1 MPKLTE
7 IRKQALD
14 GMMKEAIFQATI
26 AALSEHG
33 VDGLTM
39 DRVASEAGV
48 AKGSLYRY
56 FSSKRDL
63 LEFVYA
69 KLIDP
74 IFQHME
80 QTTANNQPAIEKV
93 SELLHCMLEHVGRYA
108 QVLKLLFEDEAAH
121 SLLQSSERR
130 SCEAVGRRL
139 TEVFRQG
146 IEEGVFRQGDPLML
160 ANIYLGLCRGI
171 LQTHPNLEGR
181 EQRESVHGL
190 ILGTLLHGI
199 ASDQGEQAR

>member
-1 MPKLTE
+1 MPRLTA

-14 GMMKEAIFQATI
+14 GMMKEALFEAAV

-39 DRVASEAGV
+39 DRVAAAAGI
-48 AKGSLYRY
+48 AKGSLYHY
-56 FSSKRDL
+56 FRSKREL

-80 QTTANNQPAIEKV
+80 QTTANNQPAIEKL
-93 SELLHCMLEHVGRYA
+93 SELLHTLLEHIARYA
-108 QVLKLLFEDEAAH
+108 QVHKLLFEDEAAH
-121 SLLQSSERR
+121 NLLQSSERR
-130 SCEAVGRRL
+130 TCDAASRQLAV
-139 TEVFRQG
+139 VFRQG
-146 IEEGVFRQGDPLML
+146 IEEGVFCQGDPLML

-199 ASDQGEQAR
+199 ASKKGQVG